1 MIHEN
6 IMYGYDY
13 NTETGELVGRE
24 YIGNYGFFSTFTLLL
39 SAIMGT
45 YNHYGELVKSID
57 GRKLLNN
64 LNKDE
69 SYDMYSHFFH
79 IDESVEINFD
89 RPMPV
94 PLTNDDQHS
103 VYRESYANHYCSFFK
118 RYFNLN
124 DNIQSKIEGFKT
136 KYNIVSE
143 NTISVVYR
151 STDKW
156 TDMGGFNHV
165 SPALYF
171 RLTKELRTQNPNFNI
186 FIQSESK
193 GINRVFREGVNA
205 NFIEET
211 LVSDREDLP
220 VFLHLK
226 EDKLEWSE
234 NYVAALFLHSKS
246 KYLITYTGNSA
257 FFLYLS
263 RGTTNNLYQE
273 ITFTNNNFDDF
284 FSINK
289 Q

>member
-1 MIHEN
+1 MLDER
-6 IMYGYDY
+6 IMYGYNYD
-13 NTETGELVGRE
+13 TITGQLIGRRD
-24 YIGNYGFFSTFTLLL
+24 IGNYGFFSTFTLLIT
-39 SAIMGT
+39 SIMGV
-45 YNHYGELVKSID
+45 YNKYGVMVKTID
-57 GRKLLNN
+57 GRNLLKN
-64 LNKDE
+64 LNKDD

-79 IDESVEINFD
+79 IDESIEINFN

-103 VYRESYANHYCSFFK
+103 IYREEYAIFYSSFFK

-124 DNIQSKIEGFKT
+124 DNIKNKIEEFKL
-136 KYNIVSE
+136 KYNINPE

-156 TDMGGFNHV
+156 TDMDGFNHI

-171 RLTKELRTQNPNFNI
+171 KLTKKLKTQNPNFNT
-186 FIQSESK
+186 FIQSENK
-193 GINRVFREGVNA
+193 GINKVFIEGLNA

-211 LVSDREDLP
+211 LATNRNDLP
-220 VFLHLK
+220 IFLHLEK
-226 EDKLEWSE
+226 DKLEWSE

-246 KYLITYTGNSA
+246 KFLITYTGNSA

-273 ITFTNNNFDDF
+273 ITFMNNNFDDF

>member
-13 NTETGELVGRE
+13 NTETGELIGRE
-24 YIGNYGFFSTFTLLL
+24 NIGGYGFFSTFTLLIT
-39 SAIMGT
+39 AIMGV
-45 YNHYGELVKSID
+45 YNQYGELVKSIN
-57 GRKLLNN
+57 GKKLLRN
-64 LNKDE
+64 LSKDE

-79 IDESVEINFD
+79 IDESVEINFN
-89 RPMPV
+89 RPTPV
-94 PLTNDDQHS
+94 PLTNDDQHT
-103 VYRESYANHYCSFFK
+103 VYTESNINYYSAFFK

-136 KYNIVSE
+136 KYNIIPE

-156 TDMGGFNHV
+156 TDMGGFNHI

-171 RLTKELRTQNPNFNI
+171 RLTRDLKTENPELDI
-186 FIQSESK
+186 YIQSESQ
-193 GINRVFREGVNA
+193 GINRVFMEGLGSKV
-205 NFIEET
+205 ISET
-211 LVSDREDLP
+211 LVSDRDDYPL
-220 VFLHLK
+220 FLHLQ
-226 EDKLEWSE
+226 DNKLEWAE